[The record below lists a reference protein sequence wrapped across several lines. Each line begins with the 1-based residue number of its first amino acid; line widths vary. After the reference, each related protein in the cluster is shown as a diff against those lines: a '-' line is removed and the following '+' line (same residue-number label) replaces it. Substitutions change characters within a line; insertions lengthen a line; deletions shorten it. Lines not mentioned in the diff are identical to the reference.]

1 MPMTKKQTNK
11 QTKKNLSLATYTT
24 TNPIVF
30 VVTRSSSKDSAALRA
45 NTQCFKSRP
54 AETDRINWY
63 PISNTV
69 ISQYPVCLSPVTN
82 QHQVRYTY
90 TQTNDQS
97 ANSIPHRT
105 SRNPRQRPFVGQKYM
120 TEPQQCLRGRL
131 TRTLSPPSQLTSNQS
146 INKIIILCNQP
157 PFFLVP
163 IETNLVS
170 YICNQ
175 SASCQFYI
183 TGDQSA
189 YIQQTRSQSTPSI

>member
-1 MPMTKKQTNK
+1 MPMTKKTNKQTNK
-11 QTKKNLSLATYTT
+11 QKKNLSLATYTT

-63 PISNTV
+63 PISNAV

-97 ANSIPHRT
+97 ANSKPTQNLPSHVGVLLARHAILANDR
-105 SRNPRQRPFVGQKYM
+105 SWGRN
-120 TEPQQCLRGRL
+120 
-131 TRTLSPPSQLTSNQS
+131 
-146 INKIIILCNQP
+146 
-157 PFFLVP
+157 
-163 IETNLVS
+163 
-170 YICNQ
+170 
-175 SASCQFYI
+175 A
-183 TGDQSA
+183 
-189 YIQQTRSQSTPSI
+189 

>member
-1 MPMTKKQTNK
+1 MKNFTFIINNAHDKKNKQTNK
-11 QTKKNLSLATYTT
+11 QKKNLSLATYTT

-63 PISNTV
+63 PISNAV

-97 ANSIPHRT
+97 ANSKPTQNLPSHVGVLLARHAILTNDR
-105 SRNPRQRPFVGQKYM
+105 SWGRN
-120 TEPQQCLRGRL
+120 
-131 TRTLSPPSQLTSNQS
+131 
-146 INKIIILCNQP
+146 
-157 PFFLVP
+157 
-163 IETNLVS
+163 
-170 YICNQ
+170 
-175 SASCQFYI
+175 A
-183 TGDQSA
+183 
-189 YIQQTRSQSTPSI
+189 

>member
-1 MPMTKKQTNK
+1 MTKKNKQTNK

-54 AETDRINWY
+54 AKTDRINWY
-63 PISNTV
+63 PISNAV

-97 ANSIPHRT
+97 ANSKPTQNLPSHAGVRLARHAILANDR
-105 SRNPRQRPFVGQKYM
+105 SWGRN
-120 TEPQQCLRGRL
+120 
-131 TRTLSPPSQLTSNQS
+131 
-146 INKIIILCNQP
+146 
-157 PFFLVP
+157 
-163 IETNLVS
+163 
-170 YICNQ
+170 
-175 SASCQFYI
+175 A
-183 TGDQSA
+183 
-189 YIQQTRSQSTPSI
+189 